1 MQQDVEKFFE
11 TNLLPKLDGGQRQ
24 LYEIRYAAAALLIA
38 CAKSDFEED
47 PDEEEAIVSILRQ
60 RFEVDD
66 EVLDRLVEFADA
78 HTGTM
83 GLETFTGLV
92 NKHYS
97 EDHKLILMADLWKVA
112 YADGRID
119 KYEDMFIYRVAELV
133 NIERDKVLELK
144 EVAGQQPA

>member
-1 MQQDVEKFFE
+1 VQQDVEKFFE
-11 TNLLPKLDGGQRQ
+11 TNLLPSESGDRQ
-24 LYEIRYAAAALLIA
+24 LYEIRHAAAALLIA

-47 PDEEEAIVSILRQ
+47 PDEEEVIVGILRD
-60 RFEVDD
+60 RFEVG
-66 EVLDRLVEFADA
+66 EELLDRLVKFADA

-97 EDHKLILMADLWKVA
+97 GHHKLALIEDLWRVA

-119 KYEDMFIYRVAELV
+119 KYEDLFIYRVAGLLGVSREQV
-133 NIERDKVLELK
+133 QSLK
-144 EVAGQQPA
+144 EAASS

>member
-11 TNLLPKLDGGQRQ
+11 TNLVPKVDSLGERQ
-24 LYEIRYAAAALLIA
+24 LYEVRYAAAALLIA

-47 PDEEEAIVSILRQ
+47 PDEEEVIVDILRE

-66 EVLDRLVEFADA
+66 DLMDRLVEFADA

-97 EDHKLILMADLWKVA
+97 DDHKMALMADLWKVA
-112 YADGRID
+112 LADGRID
-119 KYEDMFIYRVAELV
+119 KYEDMFVYRVAGL
-133 NIERDKVLELK
+133 LEVSREQVQKLK
-144 EVAGQQPA
+144 EVALEP

>member
-1 MQQDVEKFFE
+1 MQQDVEKFFQS
-11 TNLLPKLDGGQRQ
+11 NLLPNEESGQRE

-38 CAKSDFEED
+38 CAKADFEED

-66 EVLDRLVEFADA
+66 DVLDQLLAFADA

-92 NKHYS
+92 NKHYNN
-97 EDHKLILMADLWKVA
+97 DHKLMLLGDLWKVA

-119 KYEDMFIYRVAELV
+119 KYEDMFIYRVAELLD
-133 NIERDKVLELK
+133 IPREEALGLK
-144 EVAGQQPA
+144 NPTTE